1 MKTSLTYEWHKI
13 TEVPDPG
20 KDTVV
25 LYKYRASGT
34 YGITDDAW
42 YNRGQKVWAVRDDQW
57 DNDCHYEG
65 HWIVPEWADIVAWAY
80 APNVEQYRSEF
91 NELFCEDISK
101 PEHLYEVRVMANP
114 DTGTICG
121 ISTYCGRID
130 EFDKE
135 QEFTVEQQFKGG
147 TCMYRGIYPTNDA
160 EEIGLIFNGWRA
172 KEAMK

>member
-25 LYKYRASGT
+25 LYKYRESGM

-42 YNRGQKVWAVRDDQW
+42 YDRNHKVWSVRDGRW

-65 HWIVPEWADIVAWAY
+65 HWVIPVWADIVAWAY

-91 NELFCEDISK
+91 NELFCEDIPK
-101 PEHLYEVRVMANP
+101 PTYLYEVRILANP
-114 DTGTICG
+114 DTGEIKEITTTCG
-121 ISTYCGRID
+121 HVYKY
-130 EFDKE
+130 EKE
-135 QEFTVEQQFKGG
+135 QEFKLEQQFKGG
-147 TCMYRGIYPTNDA
+147 LCMYRGVYPTNDA
-160 EEIGLIFNGWRA
+160 EELHQIFDGWRA
-172 KEAMK
+172 KEAVK